1 MQSSLAFVADTT
13 ILQGRTFGII
23 MPHMVPATMEDGI
36 YYVTCANTFDYRT
49 FKDHENEADGVS
61 GNTTPKQDD
70 FQIRTLTI

>member
-1 MQSSLAFVADTT
+1 
-13 ILQGRTFGII
+13 
-23 MPHMVPATMEDGI
+23 MVPATMEDGI